1 MPTHWDVLLQN
12 SKISKQEQQQ
22 NPQAVLDAL
31 QYYTRPSMTQQKWL
45 NYDSG
50 YGNCIDQL
58 SASPFFQKQGLSSSN
73 GTYSSNSLPHLH
85 HINHHQSS
93 QQQQQQQQQ
102 LHHSQQQQ
110 QQYQKPQ
117 LIQKDSFTRTSG
129 TSSNGSTTTT
139 SKASSN
145 LSDEGI
151 QLPDLISPAKSTSHI
166 SSQNNGMHGIK
177 TNGSLSIKDGPL
189 FSRTPASE
197 PSVPSYAPPS
207 VPKEEAPPIIPERP
221 TKTMSIYTKPKEEE
235 VIKDLSNGGFGRN
248 AARAKRRVT
257 DIEVL
262 AKLKTI
268 VTIGNPDRKYHK

>member
-1 MPTHWDVLLQN
+1 MSLDVL
-12 SKISKQEQQQ
+12 
-22 NPQAVLDAL
+22 
-31 QYYTRPSMTQQKWL
+31 
-45 NYDSG
+45 
-50 YGNCIDQL
+50 GNCVDQL
-58 SASPFFQKQGLSSSN
+58 QASPFFQKQGLSSSN
-73 GTYSSNSLPHLH
+73 GAYSSNSLPHLH
-85 HINHHQSS
+85 HINHHN
-93 QQQQQQQQQ
+93 
-102 LHHSQQQQ
+102 HHLQQQ

-117 LIQKDSFTRTSG
+117 IVQKESFARTSG

-151 QLPDLISPAKSTSHI
+151 QLPDLISPAKPN
-166 SSQNNGMHGIK
+166 SSSNNGMHGIK
-177 TNGSLSIKDGPL
+177 TNGSLSVKEM

-268 VTIGNPDRKYHK
+268 VTIGNPDRKYHKVEKIGSGASGSVWSAIEVNTGAEVAIKQMNLSQQPKKELIINEILVMRENKQ